1 MEKIKPEA
9 IRIMLGMNQK
19 EFSKVLGLTVRTYHY
34 RISGRTQWKG
44 CELTIM
50 SEISGV
56 PIDKI
61 DF

>member
-9 IRIMLGMNQK
+9 IRVMLGMNQK
-19 EFSKVLGLTVRTYHY
+19 EFSKALGLTVRTYHY
-34 RISGRTQWKG
+34 RFTKRTKWKG
-44 CELTIM
+44 CELALM